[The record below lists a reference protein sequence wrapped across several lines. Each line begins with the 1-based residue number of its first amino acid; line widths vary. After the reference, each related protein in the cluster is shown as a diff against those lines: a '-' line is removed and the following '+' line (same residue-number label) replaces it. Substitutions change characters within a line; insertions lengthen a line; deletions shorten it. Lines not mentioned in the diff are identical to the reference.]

1 MVYAKYEMIYEM
13 ISANKLYYVCTI
25 KLPNYHLKI
34 AGLLKS
40 ILV

>member
-1 MVYAKYEMIYEM
+1 MVYAKYEMIY
-13 ISANKLYYVCTI
+13 ANKLYYVWAI
-25 KLPNYHLKI
+25 KLPIKHLKII